1 MRLSFDVSQRNA
13 LPRQRALTSQRVTA
27 LMRFASKEMIYT
39 SVLLYCA
46 PRPCAFD
53 QQAIFFAVDETNE
66 MMTQ

>member
-1 MRLSFDVSQRNA
+1 
-13 LPRQRALTSQRVTA
+13 
-27 LMRFASKEMIYT
+27 MRFASKEMIYT